1 MHEEEIIVG
10 HFLEMHVEFLDV
22 GNRIS
27 FPSKFVKFGDLKV
40 LGKRNH
46 VDRSIK
52 WVRTNTLKFECFGII
67 PFLDC
72 LECIF
77 HFFPLRI

>member
-27 FPSKFVKFGDLKV
+27 FPSKFVKFWDLKV
-40 LGKRNH
+40 FGKMDH
-46 VDRSIK
+46 GDSYIK
-52 WVRTNTLKFECFGII
+52 WVRTNTLKLEFFGVIS
-67 PFLDC
+67 FLDF
-72 LECIF
+72 LEGIF
-77 HFFPLRI
+77 HFFPLRS